1 MNSRTKGLSQLAFCC
16 EHHDWKRPGEE
27 NDYSILC
34 VVTLGSH
41 GKNWSRGHCGTQFSG
56 LLSNLHPTT
65 ILIEPRPTLPRD
77 GTTYS
82 GLESHTSISD
92 QDMSHRYVRRPSQRR
107 QFFNWGS
114 LSQVCQFHN
123 QDQPWTWRTDLL
135 QDPFRNGSSR
145 AVVWSDRFW
154 LNAFVLTIQLK
165 RSDLNS
171 PSVWIAT
178 QPIPWRLHCRHA
190 WLRTHPFPEEQR
202 AATISFTS
210 ASSLVLF
217 CENAFKPC
225 T

>member
-16 EHHDWKRPGEE
+16 KHHDWKRPGEE
-27 NDYSILC
+27 KDYSILC
-34 VVTLGSH
+34 VITLGSH
-41 GKNWSRGHCGTQFSG
+41 GRNWSRGHWGTQFSG

-65 ILIEPRPTLPRD
+65 IFIEPRPTLPRD

-82 GLESHTSISD
+82 ALEQSAIKKLC
-92 QDMSHRYVRRPSQRR
+92 HRHVHRPSQRR

-114 LSQVCQFHN
+114 LSQVSQFHN

-135 QDPFRNGSSR
+135 QDPFCNGNSR

-154 LNAFVLTIQLK
+154 LNAFALTIQLK
-165 RSDLNS
+165 CSDLNCLFF
-171 PSVWIAT
+171 WIVT
-178 QPIPWRLHCRHA
+178 QLIPWRLHCHYV
-190 WLRTHPFPEEQR
+190 WLHTHPFPEEQR